1 MGRFVSFG
9 EIMLRLSPPGFQRF
23 TQASSL
29 EMNFGGGEANVA
41 VALAQYGHDAAF
53 VTRLPANDL
62 GEACLR
68 DLRGQGVDVSDIVR
82 GGDRLGLYFLE
93 NGASQRPAQVIY
105 DRAASAFA
113 KLDPAEFDW
122 DRILD
127 GASWFHFSGIS
138 PAVSDA
144 AAQAVAAGA
153 AAARKKGVPTSCDV
167 NYRAKLW
174 GMEKAKQVMTALM
187 ASVDYCIAN
196 EGHTDS
202 ILGIVPPGPGLTTDL
217 DRYLDIAEKLVA
229 KFGFKGVV
237 LTLRETHSALRNT
250 FGGVYCTKGQV
261 FRSRSYNLEI
271 VDRIGGGDAFAAGF
285 IHGLLEKP
293 DDPQYVIDFATAS
306 GALKHTVPGDYHVGT
321 RAEVETLLGGD
332 GSPRVQR

>member
-9 EIMLRLSPPGFQRF
+9 EIMLRLSAPGQQRF

-41 VALAQYGHDAAF
+41 VALAQFGHAAAF
-53 VTRLPANDL
+53 VTRLPGNDL
-62 GEACLR
+62 GEACVR
-68 DLRGQGVDVSDIVR
+68 DLRGVGVDTSEIVR
-82 GGDRLGLYFLE
+82 GGERLGLYFLE

-105 DRAASAFA
+105 DRAGSAFA

-122 DRILD
+122 ERILD
-127 GASWFHFSGIS
+127 GAEWFHFSGIT
-138 PAVSDA
+138 PAVSES
-144 AAQAVAAGA
+144 AAQAVATGA
-153 AAARKKGVPTSCDV
+153 ALARRKGIPVSCDV

-174 GMEKAKQVMTALM
+174 GMVEAKRVMTALM
-187 ASVDYCIAN
+187 AHVDYCIAN

-202 ILGIVPPGPGLTTDL
+202 ILGIVPPGPEKTTDL

-250 FGGVYCTKGQV
+250 FGGVYCTGGQV

-285 IHGLLEKP
+285 VHGLMEKR
-293 DDPQYVIDFATAS
+293 DPQYVVEFATAA
-306 GALKHTVPGDYHVGT
+306 GCLKHSVPGDYHVGT
-321 RAEVETLLGGD
+321 RAEIETLMSGD